1 MAGQPGDNDI
11 DTPSPRQASASG
23 AERVQAIDTLRGL
36 ALFGVLMVNLVTE
49 FRVSIFTQFLLEP
62 TGGDVWDKAVGLI
75 VSAGLQTKAF
85 CLFSLLFGVGLAI
98 QFERLQSSPDRLIL
112 LLRRMAALLLFG
124 LIHLFFVWNG
134 DILTEYAVVGL
145 MVLPLLFAPRWALGA
160 SSAIFLAFYAAMPLL
175 RLPIPFPGQD
185 WIVQHVAQAN
195 AAYGQGDYGQVVAF
209 NIQEVRNLAPL
220 HLFVLARTFGL
231 ITLGAWLWRRGV
243 FRAASGAVFACCGLL
258 GITSGVLITLAT
270 GPDGWLHRPGL
281 GQVAAMAS
289 QVGPILLALGYGGV
303 ILTLATGNRTK
314 GLVTWAAPIG
324 RTAFTNYLLQSVI
337 FGWVFYGYGLGLFGR
352 LDPAPT
358 FVLGLAVYAIQVMLS
373 ALWLGYFQFGP
384 MEWLWRALMYGR
396 RPPFRRPA
404 EPASRL

>member
-1 MAGQPGDNDI
+1 MAGQPGNTDI

-23 AERVQAIDTLRGL
+23 AERIQAIDTLRGL

-62 TGGDVWDKAVGLI
+62 TGGDVWDKAVALI
-75 VSAGLQTKAF
+75 VSAGLHTKAF

-98 QFERLQSSPDRLIL
+98 QFERLQSSPDRLVL

-160 SSAIFLAFYAAMPLL
+160 SSAIFLAFYAVMPLL

-195 AAYGQGDYGQVVAF
+195 AVYGQGDYGQVVAF
-209 NIQEVRNLAPL
+209 NIHEVRNLAPL

-231 ITLGAWLWRRGV
+231 ITLGAWLWRLGV
-243 FRAASGAVFACCGLL
+243 FRAASGVVFACCGLL

-303 ILTLATGNRTK
+303 ILMLATGNRTK

-324 RTAFTNYLLQSVI
+324 RTAFTNYLLQSII

-358 FVLGLAVYAIQVMLS
+358 FVLGLGVYAIQVMLS
-373 ALWLGYFQFGP
+373 TLWLGYFQFGP
-384 MEWLWRALMYGR
+384 IEWLWRALMYGR

-404 EPASRL
+404 EPVSRP